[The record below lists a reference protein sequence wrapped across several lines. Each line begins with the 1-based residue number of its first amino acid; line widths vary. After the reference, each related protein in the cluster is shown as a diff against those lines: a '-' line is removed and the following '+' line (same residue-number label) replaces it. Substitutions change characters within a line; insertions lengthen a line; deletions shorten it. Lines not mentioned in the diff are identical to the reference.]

1 MCSVLCS
8 LLLPRLS
15 SYPLWQWQVY
25 IPGPG
30 SKQSHVIS
38 PTRSQHSSTRRRR
51 EAARRRELATC
62 HARTRARVALS
73 PEAPCRAERST
84 IFGFLLPRPLEF
96 LRYFCA
102 LPPSGPGLAVPSPAS
117 ALTAAGQPWSKAK
130 GPRRRRRRHRLRRNA
145 TSASPSGPWR
155 RPAPP
160 SYPPS
165 SSTPST
171 SPRYAGDPVVA
182 SISSREEN
190 LVG

>member
-1 MCSVLCS
+1 MCAVCSARCCYVGSAPTLSGNGKYIFLVRVPSKATSS
-8 LLLPRLS
+8 LLLGHS
-15 SYPLWQWQVY
+15 TAVHADAE
-25 IPGPG
+25 
-30 SKQSHVIS
+30 KQ
-38 PTRSQHSSTRRRR
+38 
-51 EAARRRELATC
+51 
-62 HARTRARVALS
+62 HAVALS
-73 PEAPCRAERST
+73 PEAPCRVERST
-84 IFGFLLPRPLEF
+84 IFFGFLLPRPLEF